1 MASVQFLA
9 RAAMTDASR
18 DEAAEREAARAAL
31 FSAEL
36 LRRVDAMSRAIEADA
51 LDVVASEANAIATGA
66 MVLGLGAL
74 AEDAGRIEHAAR
86 QANRTLLSFAFVALQ
101 SGLHDTLAVL
111 RRRG

>member
-1 MASVQFLA
+1 
-9 RAAMTDASR
+9 MTDASR

-36 LRRVDAMSRAIEADA
+36 LRRVDAMARAIEVDA
-51 LDVVASEANAIATGA
+51 LEAVVSEANAIATGA

-74 AEDAGRIEHAAR
+74 AEDAGRIERAAR
-86 QANRTLLSFAFVALQ
+86 QDNRGLLSLAFVALQ
-101 SGLHDTLAVL
+101 SGLHDTLAML